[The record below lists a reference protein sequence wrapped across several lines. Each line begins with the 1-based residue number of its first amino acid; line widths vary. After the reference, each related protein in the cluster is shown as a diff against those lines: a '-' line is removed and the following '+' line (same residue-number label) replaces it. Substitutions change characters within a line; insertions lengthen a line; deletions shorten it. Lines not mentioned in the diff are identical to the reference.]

1 MKHLFVQSN
10 VLFNLA
16 DKLPS
21 DGKTFGYVKV
31 PYSSDISAYGFVAVP
46 IAIIG
51 NGDGPTALL
60 MAGTHGDEYEGQIAL
75 ARIAR
80 TLTPDSITGR
90 VIIVPMA
97 NSPAAN
103 AGLRNSPIDNLNL
116 NRIFPGDVRGMPTAM
131 IASYIERQL
140 MPMADI
146 VVDLHSGGHSLRY
159 LPCATAVYHT
169 DASERARR
177 IALALAFGAPSV
189 LIQHGFEERNTTGA
203 ARRAGAVR
211 VGTELGGAASTEK
224 ALVDLAIGG
233 VTNTLAWSG
242 IVSESFATPRTTP
255 LEAIYEVKPE
265 SDYVYALSDGLF
277 EPAVHLGDKV
287 NEGDLAGLLHDPSCM
302 QNYPVEARFKAKG
315 TVVCLRALANSK
327 RGDCLV
333 HLAQNFQARS
343 DGELRE
349 AQSSKWLQ
357 DNYRRNR
364 PRISKLK
371 PNLRKGSQ

>member
-1 MKHLFVQSN
+1 MQHD
-10 VLFNLA
+10 VLFGLA
-16 DKLPS
+16 DTLS
-21 DGKTFGYVKV
+21 MDGKTFGYVKV
-31 PYSSDISAYGFVAVP
+31 PYSTNISAYGFIAVP
-46 IAIIG
+46 IAIIA
-51 NGDGPTALL
+51 NGDGPTSLL

-80 TLTPDSITGR
+80 TLTPDSLTGR

-116 NRIFPGDVRGMPTAM
+116 NRIFPGDIRGMPTAM

-140 MPMADI
+140 MPEADI
-146 VVDLHSGGHSLRY
+146 VVDLHSGGKSLRY

-211 VGTELGGAASTEK
+211 IGTELGGAASTHKE
-224 ALVDLAIGG
+224 LVDLAFEG
-233 VTNTLAWSG
+233 VMNTLAWSG
-242 IVSESFATPRTTP
+242 IVPEAFSKPRTTP
-255 LEAIYEVKPE
+255 LESIYEVEPE
-265 SDYVYALSDGLF
+265 RDFVYALSDGVF
-277 EPAVHLGDKV
+277 EPAVQLGDRVK
-287 NEGDLAGLLHDPSCM
+287 EGDLVGLLHDPSRM
-302 QNYPVEARFKAKG
+302 QDDPVEVRFNTKG
-315 TVVCLRALANSK
+315 TVVCLRALAISK
-327 RGDCLV
+327 RGDCLA
-333 HLAQNFQARS
+333 HLARNFQDRF
-343 DGELRE
+343 DGKFLE

-364 PRISKLK
+364 PRISKRQ
-371 PNLRKGSQ
+371 PTLRKGSL